1 MVHKHRSMGMWRSCS
16 SREIFRW
23 QRETYNNNN
32 IYFLKISCP
41 YFSTAYYLWILNFN
55 IRSYFFLARPYIF
68 VVKGCWLELEIIYSQ
83 LTFFI
88 LNFWFSLLCAVQ
100 NDTREQQLRFV
111 QSSPLNSYSSNEV
124 QSFVFIMF
132 IIVCAKNRT
141 YISWLSLMTQIF
153 VRPLRIWWWCLSE
166 EVGRIK
172 ILFLIVSGL
181 IPSKQSLMLSQCPL
195 YQLRHYWM
203 EFLEVDFWTMPL
215 ICTFDVSDISPSLKM
230 QYFKAVP
237 NLSGHKNSS
246 QLWMMLQEIWIYSH
260 SNKVTIDT
268 FETCLLFFP

>member
-100 NDTREQQLRFV
+100 SDTREQQLRFV

-124 QSFVFIMF
+124 QSFVIIMF
-132 IIVCAKNRT
+132 IIVRAKNRT
-141 YISWLSLMTQIF
+141 YISWLSLMTHIF
-153 VRPLRIWWWCLSE
+153 VH
-166 EVGRIK
+166 
-172 ILFLIVSGL
+172 
-181 IPSKQSLMLSQCPL
+181 LSQDLVMMPK
-195 YQLRHYWM
+195 RRGGKDK
-203 EFLEVDFWTMPL
+203 DF
-215 ICTFDVSDISPSLKM
+215 I
-230 QYFKAVP
+230 
-237 NLSGHKNSS
+237 
-246 QLWMMLQEIWIYSH
+246 SH
-260 SNKVTIDT
+260 SEWLNTVQTEPDVISMSFIPIT
-268 FETCLLFFP
+268 SLLNGVPGSGFLNHAINLYLRRKWHITLFQYAVFQSCT